1 MKPADRDAVQNCSL
15 ADTQE
20 MVQRSLGRV
29 RIIARHLTAAE
40 LKTPRPAVI
49 MRYETHGTCTG
60 EFRPVEKAFRNN
72 FELGVELG
80 SQVCVYHKG
89 KCVVDLWGKTIDPPC
104 TEKIVNEVGRGFMDT
119 LEGYGPD
126 SLQQVMSS
134 TKNVTAIC
142 IAMSSENWVGKRKPT

>member
-1 MKPADRDAVQNCSL
+1 
-15 ADTQE
+15 
-20 MVQRSLGRV
+20 
-29 RIIARHLTAAE
+29 
-40 LKTPRPAVI
+40 

-72 FELGVELG
+72 FEIGVELG

-142 IAMSSENWVGKRKPT
+142 IAMCVDRGLLKYSDKIATHW